1 MTQYSLKLPPKLQQE
16 AEKYATDQGITLDNL
31 IIWAFAEKIG
41 SLKQSLDNNNFPDIV
56 YSRNQEGEMIPK
68 LRGTNIQV
76 KTLVVAVKNWQL
88 TPQQVADEYGISE
101 EKVNNVM
108 AFYEQHRQEIDTA
121 HREADLFEIAT
132 DKVLESIYNE

>member
-31 IIWAFAEKIG
+31 IIWAIAEKIG
-41 SLKQSLDNNNFPDIV
+41 SLKQSLDNNNF
-56 YSRNQEGEMIPK
+56 QEGEMIPK

>member
-16 AEKYATDQGITLDNL
+16 AEKYATVQGITLDNL
-31 IIWAFAEKIG
+31 IIWAIAEKIG
-41 SLKQSLDNNNFPDIV
+41 SLKQSLEDNNFPDIV
-56 YSRNQEGEMIPK
+56 YYCNQEGGMIPK

-88 TPQQVADEYGISE
+88 TYQKVADEYGISE
-101 EKVNNVM
+101 EQVNNVM

-121 HREADLFEIAT
+121 IAT

>member
-1 MTQYSLKLPPKLQQE
+1 
-16 AEKYATDQGITLDNL
+16 
-31 IIWAFAEKIG
+31 
-41 SLKQSLDNNNFPDIV
+41 
-56 YSRNQEGEMIPK
+56 MIPK

-121 HREADLFEIAT
+121 HREADLFEIALYILQKSSDNGGGNSRSERSPAET
-132 DKVLESIYNE
+132 T

>member
-1 MTQYSLKLPPKLQQE
+1 MTQYSLNLPPQLQQE

-31 IIWAFAEKIG
+31 IIWAIAEKIG
-41 SLKQSLDNNNFPDIV
+41 SLKQNLDDKNFSGII
-56 YSRNQEGEMIPK
+56 YSRNQEGQIIPK

-76 KTLVVAVKNWQL
+76 KTLVIAVKNWQL

-101 EKVNNVM
+101 EQVNNVM

-121 HREADLFEIAT
+121 IAT

>member
-31 IIWAFAEKIG
+31 IIWVISKRSPSRCAEKIG
-41 SLKQSLDNNNFPDIV
+41 SLKQSLDDNNFPDIV

-88 TPQQVADEYGISE
+88 TRQQVADEYGISE
-101 EKVNNVM
+101 EQVNNVM
-108 AFYEQHRQEIDTA
+108 AFYEQHYQEIDTA
-121 HREADLFEIAT
+121 IAT
-132 DKVLESIYNE
+132 DKVLEYIYNE

>member
-1 MTQYSLKLPPKLQQE
+1 
-16 AEKYATDQGITLDNL
+16 
-31 IIWAFAEKIG
+31 
-41 SLKQSLDNNNFPDIV
+41 
-56 YSRNQEGEMIPK
+56 MIPK

-88 TPQQVADEYGISE
+88 TPQQVADEYRISE

-108 AFYEQHRQEIDTA
+108 AFYEQHRQEIDAA

>member
-1 MTQYSLKLPPKLQQE
+1 MTQYYLKLPPKLQQE
-16 AEKYATDQGITLDNL
+16 AEKYAIDQGITLDNL
-31 IIWAFAEKIG
+31 IIWAIAEKIG
-41 SLKQSLDNNNFPDIV
+41 SLKQNLDDNNFLDIV

-88 TPQQVADEYGISE
+88 TPQQVADEYGITE

-121 HREADLFEIAT
+121 IAT

>member
-16 AEKYATDQGITLDNL
+16 AEKYATAQGITLDNL
-31 IIWAFAEKIG
+31 IIWAIAEKIG
-41 SLKQSLDNNNFPDIV
+41 SLQQSLDDNNFPDII
-56 YSRNQEGEMIPK
+56 YCRNQEGQIIPK

-76 KTLVVAVKNWQL
+76 KTLVIAVKNWQL
-88 TPQQVADEYGISE
+88 TPRQVADEYEINE
-101 EKVNNVM
+101 EQVNNVM

-121 HREADLFEIAT
+121 IAT

>member
-16 AEKYATDQGITLDNL
+16 AEKYATVQGITLDNL
-31 IIWAFAEKIG
+31 IIWAIAEKIG
-41 SLKQSLDNNNFPDIV
+41 SLKQSLEDNNFPDIV
-56 YSRNQEGEMIPK
+56 YYSNQEGGMIPK

-88 TPQQVADEYGISE
+88 TYQKVADEYGISE
-101 EKVNNVM
+101 EQVNNVM

-121 HREADLFEIAT
+121 IAT